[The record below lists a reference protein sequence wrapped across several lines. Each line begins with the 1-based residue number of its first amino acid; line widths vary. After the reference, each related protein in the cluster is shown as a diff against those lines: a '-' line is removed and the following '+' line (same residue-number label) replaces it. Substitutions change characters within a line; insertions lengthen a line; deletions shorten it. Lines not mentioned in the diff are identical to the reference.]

1 MKNKNKI
8 VSIVLLI
15 IYLIF
20 GIMAFPNMDNVN
32 NFNSLYYIVSA
43 IFTLSFVLFFTKD
56 DLKKEF
62 KEFKKNI
69 IKNLLYCFI
78 IFICMFLI
86 VTLSNFLIDK
96 LLGWEEINS
105 SKLIFPN
112 INSMFLYT
120 LFVLLIYAP
129 FIEGIIFTKII
140 KNIIK
145 NKIAWIL
152 ISGIL
157 FGLLQIGFDFSSY
170 SSLIFSLP
178 YIIIGIL
185 VSFIYE
191 KKENVFYPIFIWFF
205 YYLFQFFIQYMAI

>member
-205 YYLFQFFIQYMAI
+205 YYLFQFFVQYMAL

>member
-178 YIIIGIL
+178 YIFIGIL

-191 KKENVFYPIFIWFF
+191 EKKNVFYPIFIWFF
-205 YYLFQFFIQYMAI
+205 YYLFQFFVQYMAL